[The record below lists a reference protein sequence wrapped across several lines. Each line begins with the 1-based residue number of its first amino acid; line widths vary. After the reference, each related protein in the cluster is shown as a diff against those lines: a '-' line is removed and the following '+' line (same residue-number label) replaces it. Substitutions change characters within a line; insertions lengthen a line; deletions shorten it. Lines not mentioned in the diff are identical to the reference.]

1 MSWCRL
7 ICKPWPQHYPRIA
20 DEVTANRTT
29 RSAIG
34 TQDEKTR
41 RGQELRR
48 QMDAAKDTSEES
60 PRLTVLPHE
69 YGMSVLYVFE
79 RAVVQTFATDAAKR
93 SGTLCGLC
101 GENCIPDSWR
111 GFAIDA
117 KLSEF
122 ELTFPGPTPPRVN
135 SRQVFVS
142 SSLAQREDCS
152 ALARAVGMPP
162 RYLPSAFALA
172 MPSCVM
178 MVHGSGRI
186 RVMSKIYTWVCQSP
200 RTLSAI
206 RVPSRRTVC

>member
-1 MSWCRL
+1 
-7 ICKPWPQHYPRIA
+7 
-20 DEVTANRTT
+20 
-29 RSAIG
+29 
-34 TQDEKTR
+34 
-41 RGQELRR
+41 
-48 QMDAAKDTSEES
+48 MDAAKDTSEES

-142 SSLAQREDCS
+142 SSLAQREDLFSLGASCGDAAAIFAFRLRLGDAFLCYDGS
-152 ALARAVGMPP
+152 WFRKDTSYEQNLHVG
-162 RYLPSAFALA
+162 L
-172 MPSCVM
+172 
-178 MVHGSGRI
+178 
-186 RVMSKIYTWVCQSP
+186 QSP